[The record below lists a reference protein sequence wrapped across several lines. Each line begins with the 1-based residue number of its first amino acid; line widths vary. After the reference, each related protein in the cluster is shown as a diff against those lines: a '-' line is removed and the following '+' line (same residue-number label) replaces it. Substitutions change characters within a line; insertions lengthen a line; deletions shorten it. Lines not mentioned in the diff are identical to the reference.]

1 MKRSCLYLM
10 ILALV
15 LSCMPFG
22 AMGEEAA
29 STRLVP
35 EGETATLTVFRP
47 MDANLQDYVSDW
59 NDTPYCQE
67 LERLTGV
74 HVEYISPTMSAA
86 TEALNMLL
94 VSGEMPD
101 IIMDSRLYA
110 GGTYQGVLDGYF
122 LDLAPYLETYAPDYY
137 KIITSEDA
145 IWREA
150 VDDSGV
156 VSAFYRIFKTANP
169 SWMRLVLKKELMDQ
183 LGETEV
189 PVTVDDWSNLFQKML
204 DAGVTPFMLNATGYD
219 EKFMGAYNIRQ
230 DFYQEDGQ
238 VKYGQVQQGFYDYLT
253 LMHDWYAKGYISK
266 DFVSQSNVD
275 TMFALGEI
283 GTYDKPIVAAY
294 NFGVA
299 EGYTVL
305 STPYPRLTEDQFLHW
320 DSYKATLVYKD
331 FDYGVVSVA
340 STCQQPELAVQWLNF
355 LYTDAGMDLANWG
368 IEGLNYEIVDGQRQ
382 YLPAMWDYNGISQ
395 EGLNYYF
402 KAHNAA
408 TYADNDTVCHAN
420 LLKSPE
426 ATAIRLQYDDDP
438 LLDSALYLPNI
449 SMTEEESET
458 KTSIMND
465 IDTYVDEMVLK
476 FIVGTESL
484 DQWDAYVSTV
494 ESMGLEQALS
504 AVQSAYNRYMSVTI
518 QESN

>member
-1 MKRSCLYLM
+1 MKKILLLFTALTLLLYSLP
-10 ILALV
+10 LTAL
-15 LSCMPFG
+15 
-22 AMGEEAA
+22 GEDAP

-47 MDANLQDYVSDW
+47 METNLQDYVSDW

-74 HVEYISPTMSAA
+74 HVEYISPTLSTA
-86 TEALNMLL
+86 TETLNMLM
-94 VSGEMPD
+94 VSGDMPD

-122 LDLAPYLETYAPDYY
+122 MDLAPYLQEFAPEYWN
-137 KIITSEDA
+137 IITSDNS

-150 VDDSGV
+150 VDDGGAI
-156 VSAFYRIFKTANP
+156 SAFYRIYKTANP
-169 SWMRLVLKKELMDQ
+169 VWMRLVLKKELLDQ
-183 LGETEV
+183 LGVTKL
-189 PVTVDDWSNLFQKML
+189 PITVDDWDALFETML
-204 DAGVTPFMLNATGYD
+204 QAGVTPFMLNKTGYD
-219 EKFMGAYNIRQ
+219 EKFMGAYGIRE
-230 DFYQEDGQ
+230 DFYQEDGK
-238 VKYGQVQQGFYDYLT
+238 VKYGQVQEAFREYLT
-253 LMHDWYAKGYISK
+253 RMHDWYEKGYISK
-266 DFVSQSNVD
+266 DFISQSNVD
-275 TMFALGEI
+275 TMFAMGEI

-305 STPYPRLTEDQFLHW
+305 SVPYPRLTPDQFLHW
-320 DSYKATLVYKD
+320 DSYKASIVQKTM
-331 FDYGVVSVA
+331 DYGIVSV
-340 STCQQPELAVQWLNF
+340 STSCKNPELAVRWLNF
-355 LYTDAGMDLANWG
+355 LYTEPGMELANWG
-368 IEGLNYEIVDGQRQ
+368 IEGLNYEIVDGNRQ
-382 YLPAMWDYNGISQ
+382 YLPAMWDYKGISQ

-426 ATAIRLQYDDDP
+426 ARAIRLEYDDDP
-438 LLDSALYLPNI
+438 LFDSALYLPTI

-465 IDTYVDEMVLK
+465 IDIYVDEMVLK
-476 FIVGTESL
+476 FIVGTEPL
-484 DQWDAYVSTV
+484 DHWDDYVATV
-494 ESMGLEQALS
+494 NGMGLEQALG
-504 AVQSAYNRYMSVTI
+504 AMQSAYDRYMAVSI
-518 QESN
+518 EP